1 MPAEVAFAS
10 VVAVAVVVGV
20 VGVAAATLLVGM
32 AVGVD
37 VGGSAVVWLGSLLG
51 TKRPATHRK
60 MAMPMRR
67 TPTCRTVFDFEAKMI
82 LRTPA

>member
-37 VGGSAVVWLGSLLG
+37 AGGSAVV
-51 TKRPATHRK
+51 
-60 MAMPMRR
+60 
-67 TPTCRTVFDFEAKMI
+67 
-82 LRTPA
+82 